1 MELDETE
8 PPQHRARVATKEQ
21 DVQTNTDEGAVPM
34 ELDKDAAGPEQQLSQ
49 TSGPREVLC
58 LLREWLC
65 FLNILN
71 TYGSAGARPMGVHLI
86 LSLHAVL
93 FSLSCQRVHYH
104 VIVLK
109 HCIIVFDRQA
119 ESAQLV
125 ASLGEMSLER
135 GSQEPISEGRS
146 CAPSSHDHVAL

>member
-8 PPQHRARVATKEQ
+8 PPQHRARVATKEATREQ

-71 TYGSAGARPMGVHLI
+71 TYGIAGGARPIDVHLI

-93 FSLSCQRVHYH
+93 FSLSC
-104 VIVLK
+104 
-109 HCIIVFDRQA
+109 
-119 ESAQLV
+119 
-125 ASLGEMSLER
+125 
-135 GSQEPISEGRS
+135 
-146 CAPSSHDHVAL
+146 